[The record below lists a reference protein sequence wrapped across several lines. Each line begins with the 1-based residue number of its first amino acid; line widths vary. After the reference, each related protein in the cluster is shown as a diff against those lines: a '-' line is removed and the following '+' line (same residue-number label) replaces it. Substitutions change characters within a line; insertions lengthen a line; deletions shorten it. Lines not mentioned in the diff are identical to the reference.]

1 MIDKMRAEE
10 LLSVVVLAV
19 GFVLHAAW
27 GAWVD
32 FDAACRRAAE
42 AEVDRFEQAARGAG
56 RAEAQASVLYE
67 LERAGGC
74 APSDVWSSALRCE
87 GGQP

>member
-1 MIDKMRAEE
+1 MDKMKPEE

-27 GAWVD
+27 AAWAD

-42 AEVDRFEQAARGAG
+42 AEVDRFEQAARSAG
-56 RAEAQASVLYE
+56 LAEAQASVLFE

-74 APSDVWSSALRCE
+74 ALSDVWSSALRCE

>member
-1 MIDKMRAEE
+1 MDKMKPEE

-32 FDAACRRAAE
+32 FNAACKRAAD
-42 AEVDRFEQAARGAG
+42 AEVDQYEQAARSAG
-56 RAEAQASVLYE
+56 RAEAQASVLFE

-74 APSDVWSSALRCE
+74 APSETWSSALRCE
-87 GGQP
+87 GER

>member
-1 MIDKMRAEE
+1 MDKMKPGE

-27 GAWVD
+27 AAWAD
-32 FDAACRRAAE
+32 FDAACKRAAD
-42 AEVDRFEQAARGAG
+42 AEVDRFEQAARSAG
-56 RAEAQASVLYE
+56 RAEAQASVLFE

-74 APSDVWSSALRCE
+74 APSETWSSALRCE

>member
-1 MIDKMRAEE
+1 MDKMKPEE
-10 LLSVVVLAV
+10 LLSVGVLAV
-19 GFVLHAAW
+19 GIVLHVSWAAW
-27 GAWVD
+27 SD
-32 FDAACRRAAE
+32 FDAACKRAAD

-56 RAEAQASVLYE
+56 RAKAQASVLYE

>member
-10 LLSVVVLAV
+10 LLSVGVLAV

-27 GAWVD
+27 GAWAD
-32 FDAACRRAAE
+32 FDEACRRAAE
-42 AEVDRFEQAARGAG
+42 VEVDRFEQSVRGAG
-56 RAEAQASVLYE
+56 RDRAQAAVLYE

-74 APSDVWSSALRCE
+74 APSETWSSALRC
-87 GGQP
+87 GGE

>member
-1 MIDKMRAEE
+1 MDKMKPEE
-10 LLSVVVLAV
+10 LLSVGVLAV
-19 GFVLHAAW
+19 GIVLHVSWAAW
-27 GAWVD
+27 SD
-32 FDAACRRAAE
+32 FDAACKRAAD

-74 APSDVWSSALRCE
+74 APSETWSSALRCE